1 MQNNAKYKN
10 KKNAECKTGELQMYC
25 YKSTLFAVHW
35 VFSLGTGDA
44 NELVL

>member
-1 MQNNAKYKN
+1 MQNT
-10 KKNAECKTGELQMYC
+10 CKTGELQMYC
-25 YKSTLFAVHW
+25 YKSTLFAAHTLR